1 MSISSCVFNHF
12 QTKKDKFFVLRST
25 SSSGPARLEYHD
37 SEKKFKAGQL
47 PKRQIL
53 LHKCFNINKKSDTR
67 QKNCIALYLVDE
79 CFAVIVKDATEMQ
92 IWLDLLLE
100 HQNEYLTEEQ
110 QPYPHYGKSYSSFFN
125 SLNVVEDIFCSEFA
139 SLLAPQINID
149 HQGVECLNSFTCNKK
164 GSDC

>member
-1 MSISSCVFNHF
+1 MMILIDVTSANSLYLKAYFLWFQF

-47 PKRQIL
+47 PKRQIH

-79 CFAVIVKDATEMQ
+79 CFAVIVKDAAEMQ
-92 IWLDLLLE
+92 VWLDLMLE
-100 HQNEYLTEEQ
+100 HQYEYLTDEQ
-110 QPYPHYGKSYSSFFN
+110 LPYPHYGKFLL
-125 SLNVVEDIFCSEFA
+125 SLFYFSIVIILGF
-139 SLLAPQINID
+139 
-149 HQGVECLNSFTCNKK
+149 
-164 GSDC
+164 

>member
-1 MSISSCVFNHF
+1 MILTISSCVYYNF

-110 QPYPHYGKSYSSFFN
+110 QPYPHYGKSYSSF
-125 SLNVVEDIFCSEFA
+125 LNFYICCSRIFCSA
-139 SLLAPQINID
+139 YML
-149 HQGVECLNSFTCNKK
+149 VY
-164 GSDC
+164 